1 LNVKVG
7 IEIINCIHLCISAN
21 LDANISDKI
30 AINFI
35 KMFNAGPDV
44 SFKGSPTVSPTTA
57 AL

>member
-1 LNVKVG
+1 
-7 IEIINCIHLCISAN
+7 LCISAN